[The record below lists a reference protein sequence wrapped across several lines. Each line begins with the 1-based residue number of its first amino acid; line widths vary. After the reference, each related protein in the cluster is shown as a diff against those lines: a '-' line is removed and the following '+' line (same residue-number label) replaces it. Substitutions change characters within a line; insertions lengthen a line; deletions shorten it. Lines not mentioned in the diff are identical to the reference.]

1 MAYLQLATY
10 VAAASAADVPDMP
23 SIILSILPVAICKA
37 NKQME
42 KQTFIAGRAQLSLI
56 NPFIVKRSL
65 SSEPMNQCCTTYR
78 SHMPLLTSSWF
89 EANGFL

>member
-37 NKQME
+37 NKQYR
-42 KQTFIAGRAQLSLI
+42 AGCQ
-56 NPFIVKRSL
+56 
-65 SSEPMNQCCTTYR
+65 
-78 SHMPLLTSSWF
+78 
-89 EANGFL
+89 